1 MVGMER
7 VKREL
12 LNRMGIDV
20 WQLRQSSA
28 PVLRETPVQVIAQTP
43 AQKEQVAQKPLS
55 AEIEAK
61 KVTSLPVQSTSKPA
75 SRSGQASSPVATPK
89 KEGNEGVV
97 EDWHFEVLYLV
108 CGRFAMIID
117 REDYRGG
124 NRRLAD
130 DLLRMFGEPKVK
142 PQPVSFRWPQLNAG
156 SRETALSAWRAFIEK
171 KEEERVEEKLQ
182 TASEVKPQLFVV
194 ESELCH
200 QLSESIP
207 LKFHWIPKLDLLLG
221 NGQGKRELWQVLK
234 SPN

>member
-1 MVGMER
+1 MER

-28 PVLRETPVQVIAQTP
+28 PVLRESPVHVTAQIP

-61 KVTSLPVQSTSKPA
+61 KVTSLPVQLTSKSP
-75 SRSGQASSPVATPK
+75 QTPSPVVTPK
-89 KEGNEGVV
+89 KEGTV

-108 CGRFAMIID
+108 CGRFSMIID
-117 REDYRGG
+117 REDYRGV

-130 DLLRMFGEPKVK
+130 DLLRMLGEPKVK

-156 SRETALSAWRAFIEK
+156 SRESALSAWRAFIEK
-171 KEEERVEEKLQ
+171 KEEKKEEQKLE
-182 TASEVKPQLFVV
+182 TASDHKPQLFVV